1 MYIHI
6 YFTFQIVAIRKS
18 KDPHYYLQKQI
29 NLVYEKTYL
38 VCFAAGASILPL
50 PMYVRTYVHTYV
62 HKTFCNQT
70 HATKKYYEWPSRHG
84 AVDFAFLSGTED
96 RGSNPARV

>member
-50 PMYVRTYVHTYV
+50 PMYVRTYVHTYICR
-62 HKTFCNQT
+62 KSFCLYVT
-70 HATKKYYEWPSRHG
+70 ATALLP
-84 AVDFAFLSGTED
+84 
-96 RGSNPARV
+96 